1 MNRRPPGDKVPRNDT
16 RIATPASPP
25 FRNPAAISPEI
36 QGQEA
41 PDRAICVKVRA
52 MKESII
58 RVVTNEKLTRI
69 THWTVFSVGAL
80 TLAFSIAAT
89 AARAF

>member
-1 MNRRPPGDKVPRNDT
+1 MGPS
-16 RIATPASPP
+16 AA
-25 FRNPAAISPEI
+25 FRNPAAIRSEAGDRKSPQGRGVQKVVI
-36 QGQEA
+36 Q
-41 PDRAICVKVRA
+41 
-52 MKESII
+52 MKDALL

-80 TLAFSIAAT
+80 TLAFSVAAT

>member
-16 RIATPASPP
+16 RIAMPASPTFP
-25 FRNPAAISPEI
+25 NPAAISPEI

-41 PDRAICVKVRA
+41 LDRAIFVKVRA
-52 MKESII
+52 MKDSII